1 MSQYSFSIFTPVY
14 NRGGVLERVYNS
26 LQRQTYSDIEWIIG
40 STDNTDLVIK
50 DIINRANFPIKYIFL
65 SAAVGSML
73 RKIEQWMQHVENSLC
88 LLILMIMLFQKPW
101 RFSGR
106 RGILFLM
113 ANVQNTAASE

>member
-14 NRGGVLERVYNS
+14 NRGWVLERVYNS
-26 LQRQTYSDIEWIIG
+26 LQRQTYSDIEWIIVNDG

-73 RKIEQWMQHVENSLC
+73 RKIEQWM
-88 LLILMIMLFQKPW
+88 
-101 RFSGR
+101 
-106 RGILFLM
+106 
-113 ANVQNTAASE
+113 